1 MRTALLTYLTA
12 NLTGGIKPAGELPWS
27 QGDIALYSQNKKRV
41 YLDEPTIE
49 QDSVVQIL
57 NGSDIR
63 QTITTVKGY
72 LSVDA
77 KNRPTDLDSALSV
90 LAGAKDLASITTAF
104 RKEFDYTSSI
114 EKDVITYALEYR
126 FYTIN

>member
-12 NLTGGIKPAGELPWS
+12 NLTGGIKPATELPWS